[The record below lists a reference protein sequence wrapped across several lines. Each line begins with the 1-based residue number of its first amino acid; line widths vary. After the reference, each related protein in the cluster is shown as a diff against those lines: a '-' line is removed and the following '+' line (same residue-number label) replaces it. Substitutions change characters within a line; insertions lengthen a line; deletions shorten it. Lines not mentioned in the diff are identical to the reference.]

1 MTTVERP
8 WALRVARPTPDTA
21 SVELTGVWRK
31 EHELPDPSEVL
42 REIQGASPVHLLT
55 FDTSHLTDWDSWSI
69 FLAVLIPSLPH
80 AVTHSLVNTVGVYAL
95 IFGALV
101 STAAILIRHG
111 GLRVVVPSDDQTWTT
126 YRRRLP
132 PTD

>member
-8 WALRVARPTPDTA
+8 WTLRVERPTPDIA

-31 EHELPDPSEVL
+31 EHQLPDPSEVL

-55 FDTSHLTDWDSWSI
+55 L
-69 FLAVLIPSLPH
+69 
-80 AVTHSLVNTVGVYAL
+80 NTVGVYTL

-101 STAAILIRHG
+101 STAPILIRHR

-126 YRRRLP
+126 R
-132 PTD
+132 